1 MNVQEKN
8 YLDEPIIW
16 NEGVDAEYPYECTYD
31 GARLSIRVNDFPAEH
46 LYSLLVDD
54 TEVVSFDDWPA
65 KWERGD
71 DGDNSY
77 QINSKD
83 IRNRTTI
90 PVERKR
96 RASAGNRQTGQRWQQ
111 LAKAPANPPMDSTES
126 SSQRYT
132 LASGLRLAHY
142 EIKLGLGI
150 GGMGEVYLAHD
161 TTLNRNV
168 ALKILP
174 AEVAANQELRQ
185 RFVQEGRAPALLSD
199 QNIARIY
206 EIGEEAGI
214 NFIAMEFVEG
224 QTLKK
229 YMAGRKMPI
238 GEVLDISIQV
248 ASALMAAHAVGIVH
262 RDIKPEN
269 IMRRADGVI
278 KVLDFG
284 LAKLTEARKTP
295 VGLEPQNIP
304 RIDTKPGV
312 LLGTLAYMSPEQVRG
327 KGVDLR
333 SDIFNLGVVIYE
345 MLAGTVPFAGE
356 TQADLMVA
364 ILEKQPGPL
373 KDLAPST
380 PPDLQNIVNKA
391 LLKDR
396 EERYQSVE
404 GLLTDLLALKQELDF
419 TANADSIYE
428 LLQLTMH
435 EMQEI
440 GASSCTFYVRD
451 ALLPDE
457 LRLIAMPGVQFTEPL
472 FGFTFPSRSNRA
484 LAEGDPE
491 IFSVDSQS
499 DRQLREDVDWSLDG
513 IDPEKKLLFGDFVER
528 EGIRSSA
535 RLVHAVNGRIEAVLF
550 VNFSQTVSFGDPL
563 KGKLK
568 ALLSR
573 CISNLPALHEEIR
586 ASETDELV
594 QTLRMFSPIYE
605 ASTQLYEWDQPLEVI
620 LISFLRV
627 ALEALE
633 LDASTAFG
641 TIHAYDRKTQTLRLA
656 AHVGGVDVER
666 AESLSV
672 AAGQGI
678 VSWVA
683 IRRKAL
689 LISDFTKSRFA
700 NIQIPISLD
709 KDKKVR
715 SEVAIPI
722 FAGETLVGVLNLESF
737 LPNAFRP
744 MCVRSLW
751 FAVSRAAVAQKLLSS
766 NDRIK
771 FLIDRLL
778 ELCREAVRK
787 GNGFSLNRLA
797 DLAMEELEADRCHI
811 WRYDELVDEFEVAGA
826 SAADDRLQSPRSGG
840 LSRFILQLFRELTH
854 SLDAGAE
861 RLVWPVWI
869 SRKNEGEDIEVQC
882 WNGES
887 WSQPPSHLKLP
898 DKMSPNVS
906 KAVKSLLGIPIKG
919 RLNCIGIAWLEYER
933 DREKPLVNELMK
945 LATAFADYAGM
956 VIELSQRDLVEQD
969 ALRRIGAQLSEQLV
983 ASGPLH
989 LKGFPSI
996 EGYVIS
1002 KPFQN
1007 SPIGGDFHAARV
1019 FDEKTAVVLV
1029 GDAQGH
1035 AVMGALNMLPMLTT
1049 FEAFWKESRSA
1060 THMMDKIRSISNN
1073 LGVRGT
1079 VIYCV
1084 LTLVEKK
1091 LWLSV
1096 TAAAHPYLVIIR
1108 KVGAE
1113 AFLYLLGNDNACG
1126 PMLGVPSVSGP
1137 IVEAHTDL
1145 FSGDAIIIFSDGLGM
1160 DVDEVTRVGLAHKT
1174 EDSKSIAEAV
1184 FARALQGSESL
1195 DDDATVLVLRV
1206 K

>member
-1 MNVQEKN
+1 MDVQEKN

-16 NEGVDAEYPYECTYD
+16 NEALDAEYPYECTYD
-31 GARLSIRVNDFPAEH
+31 GAKFRIRVNDFPAEH

-65 KWERGD
+65 NWERGD
-71 DGDNSY
+71 DGENSY
-77 QINSKD
+77 QSNSKD

-90 PVERKR
+90 PVEGKR
-96 RASAGNRQTGQRWQQ
+96 RASAGNRQTGQRGHQ
-111 LAKAPANPPMDSTES
+111 LAKAPANPAMDSTES
-126 SSQRYT
+126 SSQPLRYT
-132 LASGLRLAHY
+132 LTSGLRLAHY

-150 GGMGEVYLAHD
+150 GGMGEVYLAYD
-161 TTLNRNV
+161 TKINRNV

-174 AEVAANQELRQ
+174 TEVAANQELRQ

-199 QNIARIY
+199 HNIARIY
-206 EIGEEAGI
+206 EIGEIDGI

-238 GEVLDISIQV
+238 GEVLGISIQV

-269 IMRRADGVI
+269 IMRTADGLI

-284 LAKLTEARKTP
+284 LAKLTEAKKAA
-295 VGLEPQNIP
+295 VDLEPQNMP
-304 RIDTKPGV
+304 RIVTKPGV

-327 KGVDLR
+327 KGVDPR

-380 PPDLQNIVNKA
+380 PPKLQHIVNKA

-396 EERYQSVE
+396 EERYQSVK
-404 GLLTDLLALKQELDF
+404 DLLAELLVLKQELDF
-419 TANADSIYE
+419 TANADSIDE
-428 LLQLTMH
+428 LLQLTMR
-435 EMQEI
+435 EI

-451 ALLPDE
+451 AFLPDE
-457 LRLIAMPGVQFTEPL
+457 LRLIAMPGVQFAEPL
-472 FGFTFPSRSNRA
+472 FGFPSRSNRA
-484 LAEGDPE
+484 LVEGDPE
-491 IFSVDSQS
+491 IFSVDSPS
-499 DRQLREDVDWSLDG
+499 DRQLREDVDWSLDQ
-513 IDPEKKLLFGDFVER
+513 IDPEKRLLYGDFVER

-535 RLVHAVNGRIEAVLF
+535 RLVHTVNGRIEAVLF

-568 ALLSR
+568 ALLAR

-586 ASETDELV
+586 ASGTDELV
-594 QTLRMFSPIYE
+594 QTIRMFSPIYE
-605 ASTQLYEWDQPLEVI
+605 ASTKLYEWDQPLELY

-656 AHVGGVDVER
+656 AHVGGVDVEH

-672 AAGQGI
+672 ATGQGI

-700 NIQIPISLD
+700 SIQIPINLD

-722 FAGETLVGVLNLESF
+722 FARETLVGVLNLESF

-751 FAVSRAAVAQKLLSS
+751 FAVSQAAVAQKLLSS

-787 GNGFSLNRLA
+787 GNGFWLSRLA
-797 DLAMEELEADRCHI
+797 ALAAEELEAARCHI
-811 WRYDELVDEFEVAGA
+811 WRYDEPVDEFEFAGV
-826 SAADDRLQSPRSGG
+826 QSPRSGG
-840 LSRFILQLFRELTH
+840 LSRFILQLFRELNY
-854 SLDAGAE
+854 SLDAGAV
-861 RLVWPVWI
+861 RSAWPVWI
-869 SRKNEGEDIEVQC
+869 SRKNDGEDIEVQC

-898 DKMSPNVS
+898 DKMSPSVS

-919 RLNCIGIAWLEYER
+919 RLDCIGLAWLEYER
-933 DREKPLVNELMK
+933 DLEKPLVNELMK
-945 LATAFADYAGM
+945 LATVFADYAGM
-956 VIELSQRDLVEQD
+956 VIEFSQIDFVEQD
-969 ALRRIGAQLSEQLV
+969 ALRRIGGQLSEQLV

-1002 KPFQN
+1002 EPFQN
-1007 SPIGGDFHAARV
+1007 SRIGGDFHAGRV
-1019 FDEKTAVVLV
+1019 IDKKTAVVLV
-1029 GDAQGH
+1029 GDGQGH
-1035 AVMGALNMLPMLTT
+1035 AVTGALNMLPMLTT

-1079 VIYCV
+1079 AVYCV
-1084 LTLVEKK
+1084 FTLVEKK

-1096 TAAAHPYLVIIR
+1096 TAASHPYLVIIR

-1113 AFLYLLGNDNACG
+1113 AFLYLPGNDGACG

-1137 IVEAHTDL
+1137 IIEAHTDL

-1174 EDSKSIAEAV
+1174 EDPKSIAEAI
-1184 FARALQGSESL
+1184 FAKALDGSESL